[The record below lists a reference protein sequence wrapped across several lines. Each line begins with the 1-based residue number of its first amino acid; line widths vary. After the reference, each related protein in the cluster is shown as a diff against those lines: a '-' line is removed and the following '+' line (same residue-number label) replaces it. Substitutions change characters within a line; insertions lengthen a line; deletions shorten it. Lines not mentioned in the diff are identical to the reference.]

1 MIGNGKSRRSNE
13 DDSDLPYDITFEIIG
28 NERCK
33 GRKIKAHKSI
43 LAVISPVFKR
53 MFYGALKETRN
64 VIPIEQTTADAFEKL
79 IDFFYHVDIDY
90 KSMGVLELF
99 DMVNLAEQYDVPKLM
114 RELIVGLT
122 MVPLTMQNFME
133 VANIASKFSQF
144 EDASSALLLHCAK
157 YFHEKV
163 IKREPD
169 EQMKFMAAQHREGRG
184 DVALELLTL
193 AESMT
198 PVVCDNCHEK
208 ECLVGMEVPPEKLFS
223 GQHVKA
229 NHQSNYWNKD
239 LGYQNLRF
247 SVIKFDRGSYKVT
260 LKAKDP
266 AYRDGNYVLT
276 TAAGGG
282 LRGVGPYF
290 AGKYGGYYGT
300 LVYDCPLE

>member
-1 MIGNGKSRRSNE
+1 MIGNSKSRRIHE

-33 GRKIKAHKSI
+33 GRKMKAHKSI

-53 MFYGALKETRN
+53 MFYGAMKETRD
-64 VIPIEQTTADAFEKL
+64 VIPVGQTTADAFEKL

-90 KSMGVLELF
+90 KSMTVLELF

-114 RELIVGLT
+114 QELIVGLT

-144 EDASSALLLHCAK
+144 ENASSALLLHCAK

-163 IKREPD
+163 TERE
-169 EQMKFMAAQHREGRG
+169 KFMVAQHREGHG
-184 DVALELLTL
+184 MVALELLSL
-193 AESMT
+193 AESMP

-208 ECLVGMEVPPEKLFS
+208 DCLMGMEVPPEKLFT

-229 NHQSNYWNKD
+229 NRLCHGYWKN
-239 LGYQNLRF
+239 YQNLRF
-247 SVIKFDRGSYKVT
+247 SVMIFDSKCSRVT
-260 LKAKDP
+260 LKAKDK
-266 AYRDGNYVLT
+266 ALRDGNCVLT
-276 TAAGGG
+276 QAYGGA
-282 LRGVGPYF
+282 LQGVGPY
-290 AGKYGGYYGT
+290 AVKYMGPYSNRSVGT